1 MTILVIAEH
10 NDAQLKSSTLNAL
23 KAAFELGSDVDVLVA
38 GQSCEGAVKQAAAV
52 AGVRK
57 VLVAQG
63 EAFNHCLPEALTD
76 AVLAAQQAGGYSH
89 ILFTAGTSGKA
100 AMPRTAAKLGVSAL
114 TEIAGVISADTF
126 KRYIYAGGV
135 LATVKT
141 TATPV
146 VASVRATSFEA
157 VSAEGGNAAVETLAV
172 TPSSRGFKFVSVE
185 EVASDRPDLLTA
197 KRVVAGGRGLFD
209 EEGFAAL
216 DRLARALGV
225 RWMFHGH
232 QHEDRVYGKHQ
243 GVTVRAVG
251 YRGIVNLKGDVIV
264 PAQMDPREAAQLEA
278 AYAWVSRTA
287 EPLDPEP
294 KDAGVAGRPLLGF
307 TARLEL
313 PAPVAPLVI
322 MRSGPTEPSPMTAV
336 GEAGAKPAPAARSRT
351 AGEGTSKR
359 RRPRRK
365 KFHRIIKKG

>member
-63 EAFNHCLPEALTD
+63 EAFNHCLPEALSD

-216 DRLARALGV
+216 DKLAEKMGAALGS
-225 RWMFHGH
+225 
-232 QHEDRVYGKHQ
+232 
-243 GVTVRAVG
+243 TRAVVDMNLVPSETRVG
-251 YRGIVNLKGDVIV
+251 QTGKIVAPELYMAFGISGAIQHVAGMKDSKVIVSVNKDAEAPIFEVSDYYLEADAVDVI
-264 PAQMDPREAAQLEA
+264 
-278 AYAWVSRTA
+278 
-287 EPLDPEP
+287 
-294 KDAGVAGRPLLGF
+294 K
-307 TARLEL
+307 EL
-313 PAPVAPLVI
+313 
-322 MRSGPTEPSPMTAV
+322 TE
-336 GEAGAKPAPAARSRT
+336 KL
-351 AGEGTSKR
+351 
-359 RRPRRK
+359 
-365 KFHRIIKKG
+365 